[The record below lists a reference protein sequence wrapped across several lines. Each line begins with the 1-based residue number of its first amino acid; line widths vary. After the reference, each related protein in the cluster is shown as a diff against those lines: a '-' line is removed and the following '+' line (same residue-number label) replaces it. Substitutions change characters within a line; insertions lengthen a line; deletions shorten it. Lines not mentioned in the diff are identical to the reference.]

1 VDSSLQIKWKIRGS
15 GLIIPTLDFLEGRQ
29 WPVFRTLYTCI
40 CNDSI
45 TALNLHHSL
54 NALCPMILLRIEPRN
69 HSDYILLG
77 GACLLHL
84 MITLM
89 NVDLVYARR
98 VYPEKTG

>member
-1 VDSSLQIKWKIRGS
+1 
-15 GLIIPTLDFLEGRQ
+15 
-29 WPVFRTLYTCI
+29 
-40 CNDSI
+40 
-45 TALNLHHSL
+45 
-54 NALCPMILLRIEPRN
+54 MILLRIEPRN

-77 GACLLHL
+77 GAYLLHL